1 MRKLILNLHLYIGL
15 TVATVMAML
24 AVTGAFLAFEPNIDH
39 SLNARLDSVRPQGKA
54 LSLDQLR
61 DILEQREKGYIVTEI
76 ILPERASSSTL
87 FHLDSPAAR
96 KSKELYINQ
105 YTGEVL
111 GTSAQ
116 RNRLTKRVRQ
126 FHTQLLGGFIGNRI
140 VTWSS
145 AALALLAVSGLILWW
160 PRKVIAVKGG
170 SSLPRLNLDL
180 HHSVGFWSSWA
191 MLLFAA
197 TGLMLH
203 FAHTPDDDPFSS
215 ISTVTRSAK
224 QASLAQIV
232 SAAQQCF
239 PDGSVTRISAPLNP
253 ELPVSVSVRLPEDR
267 TPLGRSSITVDRI
280 SGAVVARLSTRK
292 APLRYKLLKL
302 WTRELH
308 TGDIYGWPTRIL
320 AAVCSLALAVL
331 AFSGV
336 MIWINGKLAVAR
348 GRRALKIRR
357 ETLMAR
363 SLTDLERSV

>member
-1 MRKLILNLHLYIGL
+1 
-15 TVATVMAML
+15 
-24 AVTGAFLAFEPNIDH
+24 
-39 SLNARLDSVRPQGKA
+39 
-54 LSLDQLR
+54 
-61 DILEQREKGYIVTEI
+61 
-76 ILPERASSSTL
+76 
-87 FHLDSPAAR
+87 
-96 KSKELYINQ
+96 
-105 YTGEVL
+105 
-111 GTSAQ
+111 
-116 RNRLTKRVRQ
+116 
-126 FHTQLLGGFIGNRI
+126 
-140 VTWSS
+140 
-145 AALALLAVSGLILWW
+145 
-160 PRKVIAVKGG
+160 
-170 SSLPRLNLDL
+170 
-180 HHSVGFWSSWA
+180 